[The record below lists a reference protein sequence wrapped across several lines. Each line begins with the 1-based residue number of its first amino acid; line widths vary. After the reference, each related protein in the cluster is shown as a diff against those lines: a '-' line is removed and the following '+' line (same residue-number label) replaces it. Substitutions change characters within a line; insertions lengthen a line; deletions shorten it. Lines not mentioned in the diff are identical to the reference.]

1 MTDYKERGGLQV
13 STELARLIDR
23 MSPRAWGSMS
33 PASGRASKRCWTS
46 WFPSTRHLLARRDQL
61 QLAIDEWHGARRGQP
76 FDVAAHEAH
85 LASLGYLVAE
95 GPDFHIGTQNVDVEI
110 SRLAGPQLVVPLSN
124 ARYSLNAANA
134 RWGSL
139 YDAFYGTD
147 AIAETGDLARGKS
160 YNPLRGREV
169 IARARAVLDQAL
181 PLATGSH
188 RDAVGYAVSGGALR
202 VSLSDGTASRSR
214 SPRSSRVT
222 RVRRA
227 RPARCFS
234 TTACTSRCASI
245 ARTRSGVTTRRV
257 LPMCCWNRR

>member
-13 STELARLIDR
+13 STELARLIEQDVA
-23 MSPRAWGSMS
+23 PGVGLDVAHFWAGFEALLDQLV
-33 PASGRASKRCWTS
+33 PVNEA
-46 WFPSTRHLLARRDQL
+46 LLARRDQL

-124 ARYSLNAANA
+124 ARYALNAANA

-147 AIAETGDLARGKS
+147 AIEESGKLARGQG
-160 YNPLRGREV
+160 YNATRGREV
-169 IARARAVLDQAL
+169 IARVRAVLDQAL
-181 PLATGSH
+181 PLASGSH
-188 RDAVGYAVSGGALR
+188 RDAIGYA
-202 VSLSDGTASRSR
+202 
-214 SPRSSRVT
+214 
-222 RVRRA
+222 
-227 RPARCFS
+227 
-234 TTACTSRCASI
+234 
-245 ARTRSGVTTRRV
+245 
-257 LPMCCWNRR
+257 